1 MARLAGVDIPQNK
14 RIEIALT
21 YLYGIGRTLSNV
33 ILVKLGIDKNTRTKD
48 LTDAELNKLREEIEK
63 SYIVEGDLRRV
74 EGLNIKRL
82 GEINCLRGIR
92 HRKGLPT
99 RGQRT
104 KTNARTR
111 RGRRKTIAGKKMVP
125 SAK

>member
-14 RIEIALT
+14 RVEIALG
-21 YLYGIGRTLSNV
+21 YIYGIGRAVSNV
-33 ILVKLGIDKNTRTKD
+33 ILEKLGIDKNKRTKD

-63 SYIVEGDLRRV
+63 NHTVEGDLRRV
-74 EGLNIKRL
+74 EGQNIKRM

-111 RGRRKTIAGKKMVP
+111 RGRRKTIAGKKMTP
-125 SAK
+125 TTK